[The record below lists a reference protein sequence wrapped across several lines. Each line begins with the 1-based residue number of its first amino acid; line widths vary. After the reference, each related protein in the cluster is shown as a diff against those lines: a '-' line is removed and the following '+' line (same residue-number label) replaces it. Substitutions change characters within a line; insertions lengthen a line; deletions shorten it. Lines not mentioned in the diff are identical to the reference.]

1 MGSLTLVGWING
13 ISASAL
19 VIFGVALGLFIIY
32 KANKTKA
39 KLLYCVG
46 SAILFLGLGWL
57 GNIVDFIIIIS
68 TGSNI
73 ANPEIYIILSMV
85 WFPPAI
91 LSAVYVGS
99 ELLIPEKKRYIIAIY
114 VVLGV
119 MFELFLFLDTG
130 GSFTFVYPSP
140 RGSDL
145 IDESMVF
152 TSPLGI
158 IFLFLSLTVIVI
170 WGLGF
175 SIKALQS
182 SGAIRK
188 NFLLMSIGS
197 YLFTIFGILD
207 TFGGLFPSIVL
218 VLIRIGILS
227 SFWIIY
233 FGFVRHLGTKG

>member
-1 MGSLTLVGWING
+1 MVSLTLVGLING
-13 ISASAL
+13 FSASGL

-32 KANKTKA
+32 KAKKTNA
-39 KLLYCVG
+39 KLLYFVG
-46 SAILFLGLGWL
+46 FTILFLGLGWL
-57 GNIVDFIIIIS
+57 GNLVDFIILIS

-73 ANPEIYIILSMV
+73 NNPEMYIILSMV
-85 WFPPAI
+85 WFPLAT

-99 ELLIPEKKRYIIAIY
+99 ELLMPEKKRYIVIIY

-119 MFELFLFLDTG
+119 IFEFFLFLDTR

-158 IFLFLSLTVIVI
+158 IFLFLSITVIVV

-175 SIKALQS
+175 SIKAFQS
-182 SGAIRK
+182 SGTIRK

-197 YLFTIFGILD
+197 FLFFTFGILD
-207 TFGGLFPSIVL
+207 TFGGLFPSIIL

-233 FGFVRHLGTKG
+233 FGFVTHLGEQE